1 MAIVTPLGFTL
12 TGSTTV
18 SSSLSTNP
26 QCEKNASILAI
37 GFANRLCVA
46 GNIVHQIT
54 LSTDQMMPAP
64 NLRISTYRDKQSTTA
79 WSSLLLENT
88 QFQKPVI

>member
-18 SSSLSTNP
+18 SFGLSINP
-26 QCEKNASILAI
+26 QCERNATVLAI

-54 LSTDQMMPAP
+54 PSTEQNDV
-64 NLRISTYRDKQSTTA
+64 
-79 WSSLLLENT
+79 SS
-88 QFQKPVI
+88 

>member
-12 TGSTTV
+12 TGSTMV
-18 SSSLSTNP
+18 SFGLSINAW
-26 QCEKNASILAI
+26 CEKSATVLAV
-37 GFANRLCVA
+37 GFAIRLYIA

-54 LSTDQMMPAP
+54 PSTEQNDAAP
-64 NLRISTYRDKQSTTA
+64 NLRISTCRQKQSTNA

-88 QFQKPVI
+88 QFRKM